1 MEPTK
6 TGSVVE
12 YFLLH
17 LPTFRLKNARIF
29 HPWIIHYMLI
39 SPVQHHFWCLNHH
52 WTMSPPLGMETI
64 SPLSTGSRCS
74 CARCRDR
81 RLATQLVSFFRYLQ
95 SSPINQIQSC
105 PCVSSNISNHLQSP
119 PIIISI
125 IISYPNLGVTWC
137 PPCTSSTTL
146 PSAQI
151 VTVPSAFCKC
161 LEWSPRRLSLFRSH
175 HFGGLIYIN
184 C

>member
-105 PCVSSNISNHLQSP
+105 PCVSSNISNHLQSSFQSSFHIQTLESP
-119 PIIISI
+119 
-125 IISYPNLGVTWC
+125 GV
-137 PPCTSSTTL
+137 PLAHLQRPYHL
-146 PSAQI
+146 
-151 VTVPSAFCKC
+151 
-161 LEWSPRRLSLFRSH
+161 RRLSPSH
-175 HFGGLIYIN
+175 QLSASASSDLHAGSRCFGPIILGD
-184 C
+184 